1 MKLRG
6 KYAADVLAYVNGCVD
21 GTIVAGYW
29 SPDDGYVVTI
39 QHSDNLLST
48 YKRNTTL
55 QKSIGARVRAGEVI
69 ATAGEAETTETEKSS
84 ETTPSEV
91 ELELWYKGTP
101 IDPEGYIVF

>member
-1 MKLRG
+1 RVEASATVSAVK
-6 KYAADVLAYVNGCVD
+6 D

-48 YKRNTTL
+48 YKRNTTM
-55 QKSIGARVRAGEVI
+55 QKSVGARVRAGEVI
-69 ATAGEAETTETEKSS
+69 ATAGEADANETEKN
-84 ETTPSEV
+84 SEV